1 MLNKYVKQQFLKVKD
16 SLLELEK
23 DFIESKD
30 RELKDKEVKKK
41 ERWKNYFLN
50 RLLCLQMY
58 NKFEKKRNEEN
69 KAS

>member
-41 ERWKNYFLN
+41 REMEELFL
-50 RLLCLQMY
+50 
-58 NKFEKKRNEEN
+58 KPTVV
-69 KAS
+69 SIDV